1 MKRIDGSKKNG
12 IKGHLL
18 MSVTLF
24 LVNPFSIWAQQATEA
39 ISVDQLMIKLQER
52 DQVIADL
59 QRRVQQLEQRV
70 GGAPPASES
79 AKTAQLPAAPSDKVV
94 AGQPA
99 RQAPANEAAKETPP
113 VAAAEA
119 QGKGKTGAGS
129 FVVDEEAAERALER
143 TLVQTGALLLPFG
156 LAELQPYVTYS
167 HFDNEQ
173 PVLLRDAAG
182 NIAGVADTQTR
193 RNDIETG
200 FFSRVGLPFGA
211 QLELGIPARV
221 VNTSSVVGIINRET
235 ENTTYMLG
243 DIRVGLAKTLLRES
257 TWLPDIVGRIT
268 WDTDTGKQPTFNNAS
283 LGALAGA
290 VGAIGTIPSFNELN
304 FSATALKRQ
313 DPLAFTSTL
322 GYRKTFARD
331 GIEPG
336 DVYSL
341 ALGATLAASPQT
353 SLSVGIQ
360 QSFIG
365 NARIFNNEIP
375 GSDTN
380 ISVFTFGASSI
391 IGARL
396 FFSTVAGIGLT
407 KQSPD
412 YYINV
417 SIPLRFDVPT
427 KWPGS

>member
-1 MKRIDGSKKNG
+1 MKRIDGSKKNRV
-12 IKGHLL
+12 KRALL
-18 MSVTLF
+18 IGVSLF
-24 LVNPFSIWAQQATEA
+24 FVNPLSIWAQQVTEA
-39 ISVDQLMIKLQER
+39 VSVDRLMLKLQER
-52 DQVIADL
+52 DQIITDL

-70 GGAPPASES
+70 GGAPSASES
-79 AKTAQLPAAPSDKVV
+79 AKGAQLPAAPSDKVV

-99 RQAPANEAAKETPP
+99 RQAPNEAAKETPP

-119 QGKGKTGAGS
+119 QGKSKAGAGS
-129 FVVDEEAAERALER
+129 FMVDEEAAERALER

-156 LAELQPYVTYS
+156 LAELQPYVTYT
-167 HFDNEQ
+167 HFNNEQ
-173 PVLLRDAAG
+173 PTFLLDAEG
-182 NIAGVADTQTR
+182 NIGAVTDTQTR

-200 FFSRVGLPFGA
+200 FFSRLGLPFEA

>member
-1 MKRIDGSKKNG
+1 MKRIDGSKKNQV
-12 IKGHLL
+12 KRALL
-18 MSVTLF
+18 IGVSLF
-24 LVNPFSIWAQQATEA
+24 LVNPFSIWAQQVTEA
-39 ISVDQLMIKLQER
+39 VSVDQLMLKLQER
-52 DQVIADL
+52 DQIITDL

-79 AKTAQLPAAPSDKVV
+79 AKGAQLPTAPSDKVV

-99 RQAPANEAAKETPP
+99 RQAPNEAAKETPP

-119 QGKGKTGAGS
+119 QGKSKAGAGS
-129 FVVDEEAAERALER
+129 FAVDEEAAERALER

-156 LAELQPYVTYS
+156 LAELQPYVTYT
-167 HFDNEQ
+167 HFNNEQ
-173 PVLLRDAAG
+173 PIFLLDAAG
-182 NIAGVADTQTR
+182 NITAVTETQAR

-200 FFSRVGLPFGA
+200 FFSRLGLPFGT
-211 QLELGIPARV
+211 QLELGIPARII
-221 VNTSSVVGIINRET
+221 NTSNVVGIINQET
-235 ENTTYMLG
+235 EKTTYMLG

-257 TWLPDIVGRIT
+257 TWLPDIVGRVT
-268 WDTDTGKQPTFNNAS
+268 WDTDTGKQPTFNNVS
-283 LGALAGA
+283 LGGV
-290 VGAIGTIPSFNELN
+290 VGAASGVSTIPSFNELN

-313 DPLAFTSTL
+313 DPLAFTGTL
-322 GYRKTFARD
+322 SYRKTFAKD

-353 SLSVGIQ
+353 SLSVGLQ

-365 NARIFNNEIP
+365 TTRVSNNSIP

-396 FFSTVAGIGLT
+396 FFSAVAGIGLT

-412 YYINV
+412 YFINL

>member
-1 MKRIDGSKKNG
+1 MKRIDGSKKNRV
-12 IKGHLL
+12 KQALL
-18 MSVTLF
+18 IGVALF
-24 LVNPFSIWAQQATEA
+24 LANPFNSWAQQATEA
-39 ISVDQLMIKLQER
+39 VSVNELMIKLQER

-59 QRRVQQLEQRV
+59 QRRVQQLEQRA
-70 GGAPPASES
+70 GGVPPASES
-79 AKTAQLPAAPSDKVV
+79 PKAAQLPAAPSDKVV

-99 RQAPANEAAKETPP
+99 RQAPNEAAKETPP
-113 VAAAEA
+113 VAAAAA
-119 QGKGKTGAGS
+119 QSKPGAGS

-156 LAELQPYVTYS
+156 LAEIQPYVTYT
-167 HFDNEQ
+167 HLNNEES
-173 PVLLRDAAG
+173 VLLKDSAG
-182 NIAGVADTQTR
+182 NIAAVADTQAR

-200 FFSRVGLPFGA
+200 FFSRFGLPFGA
-211 QLELGIPARV
+211 QVELGIPARII
-221 VNTSSVVGIINRET
+221 NTSNVVGIINRET

-257 TWLPDIVGRIT
+257 TWLPDIVGRVT
-268 WDTDTGKQPTFNNAS
+268 WDTDTGKQQTFNNAS
-283 LGALAGA
+283 LGGVAGA
-290 VGAIGTIPSFNELN
+290 ASGVGTVTSFNELN

-313 DPLAFTSTL
+313 DPLAFTGTFS
-322 GYRKTFARD
+322 YRRTFAKN

-365 NARIFNNEIP
+365 NTRAFNNSIP
-375 GSDTN
+375 GSNTN

-412 YYINV
+412 YFINV
-417 SIPLRFDVPT
+417 SIPLRFDLPIKRT
-427 KWPGS
+427 GS